1 MVLVFES
8 SLFYWIVAP
17 KHKRSDAGPRSAK
30 EEVSRTY
37 FKWKGK
43 ISQLSEEREKLYA
56 EVAKIY
62 RENTSSIH
70 EVVKKENETHA
81 SFAAVLEL
89 QKLTVTVGSEC
100 LVKMKKALHLH
111 S

>member
-1 MVLVFES
+1 M
-8 SLFYWIVAP
+8 
-17 KHKRSDAGPRSAK
+17 
-30 EEVSRTY
+30 SRTY

-43 ISQLSEEREKLYA
+43 ISQLNEEREKLYA

-81 SFAAVLEL
+81 SFAAVFETA
-89 QKLTVTVGSEC
+89 KVTVTVGSEC
-100 LVKMKKALHLH
+100 LVKMKKALHLYN
-111 S
+111 